1 MRSLTAIDAAA
12 RRLDVSGASRQ
23 DLDERFGWLLREHH
37 WALSRLAA
45 SYAAN
50 RSDRDDLLQEIAIA
64 VWRALPGFR
73 GECSERTFVFRIA
86 HNRCITHLSKKRVT
100 VSLDDAR
107 IDPED
112 PEASSEAIVSD
123 EQERRRFVQAIR
135 KLPAI
140 HREVLVLFLEGM
152 EYKEIAAVIGI
163 SEGNVGVRLNR
174 ARQRLKTLLEDPS

>member
-1 MRSLTAIDAAA
+1 MRSFAAIDTAAGG
-12 RRLDVSGASRQ
+12 LGVSGASRQ
-23 DLDERFGWLLREHH
+23 ELDERFGLLLREHH
-37 WALSRLAA
+37 RALCRLAA

-64 VWRALPGFR
+64 VWRALPTFR
-73 GECSERTFVFRIA
+73 GECSARTFVFRIA

-112 PEASSEAIVSD
+112 TEASSEAIVSN
-123 EQERRRFVQAIR
+123 EQDRRRFVGALR
-135 KLPAI
+135 KLPVI

-152 EYKEIAAVIGI
+152 EYKDIAAVIGI
-163 SEGNVGVRLNR
+163 SESNVGVRLNR
-174 ARQRLKTLLEDPS
+174 ARQRLRALLEDPS